1 MRNSLMCV
9 KYKKKL
15 QNDPIAYIMFILYIK
30 LFYLLILILKY
41 LYIFRNNNIYSM
53 FEYLNKI

>member
-1 MRNSLMCV
+1 MCV